1 MSRKFLV
8 KFSYSNKIF
17 QKSNELNRTNKLL
30 RSKYEND
37 EKYLRL
43 HKRLMEKNLL
53 SNDEQKL
60 YRILCGIKRN
70 IDNNLVQ
77 NKGIMRNE
85 SYLERM
91 FNRLI
96 LGEIKEESSINFT
109 PKIIKDINVIIPLLI
124 SLLFVYPNFLS
135 ILVDE

>member
-1 MSRKFLV
+1 MSPGKQNEMQNDINAL
-8 KFSYSNKIF
+8 NKIF

-60 YRILCGIKRN
+60 YRISVASKEI
-70 IDNNLVQ
+70 
-77 NKGIMRNE
+77 
-85 SYLERM
+85 
-91 FNRLI
+91 LI
-96 LGEIKEESSINFT
+96 
-109 PKIIKDINVIIPLLI
+109 IIYTK
-124 SLLFVYPNFLS
+124 
-135 ILVDE
+135 